1 MKSIL
6 VTLFFFSF
14 KVSAALLIRCENGYS
29 FKILNFQTSNSIIFY
44 SLDKNNW
51 IKVEN
56 HSFLNDS
63 VTLFIPELKYL
74 ACSDKTLPICSYGIK
89 ISKISQSRPITQE
102 IVLNNCYIG
111 TMGCN
116 EYNKG
121 LELNQSSCKKY

>member
-6 VTLFFFSF
+6 VTLFFFFF
-14 KVSAALLIRCENGYS
+14 KVSAALLIRCDNGYS
-29 FKILNFQTSNSIIFY
+29 FI
-44 SLDKNNW
+44 KNNW

-63 VTLFIPELKYL
+63 VTLFIPELRYL

>member
-1 MKSIL
+1 M
-6 VTLFFFSF
+6 TDYNDPAFTYWRWYTNNTG
-14 KVSAALLIRCENGYS
+14 AEPNADWWQE
-29 FKILNFQTSNSIIFY
+29 KITEDGI
-44 SLDKNNW
+44 NW

-89 ISKISQSRPITQE
+89 ISKISQSRPITHE